1 MSTETMQAARL
12 VAALD
17 QNHKLPLDR
26 IPADDIAKIADRIA
40 PREPAPSG
48 RDVAAF
54 NSAI

>member
-26 IPADDIAKIADRIA
+26 IPADDIAKIVDRIA
-40 PREPAPSG
+40 PHEPAPSG

>member
-1 MSTETMQAARL
+1 MSTETMQHPRL

-26 IPADDIAKIADRIA
+26 IPADDIAKIVARVA
-40 PREPAPSG
+40 PREPAASDQ
-48 RDVAAF
+48 DVAVF